1 MKWCDFWLLFKISK
15 IRYVCC
21 AGNVFLHT
29 HTYFYNNDL
38 IIMTSLVLKA
48 QSHCEKFTCRRTTG
62 PVRPRIYE

>member
-1 MKWCDFWLLFKISK
+1 MVCFGYFLKYQKSDM
-15 IRYVCC
+15 YV
-21 AGNVFLHT
+21 VQEIFLHT

-48 QSHCEKFTCRRTTG
+48 RSHCEKFTCRRTTG